1 MKHPNLN
8 ISLTLY
14 TLLMLLIPI
23 GFWANTYT
31 WTLAQSAQTPDLNQ
45 FLILLT
51 TTGGSKP
58 YAISFSIVFTLI
70 LAYFV
75 RRQYRPLTVI
85 AVCICAVVGTQAI
98 KTGAKAI
105 FKEPRPYVVQLAE
118 QIHISTADFYALKK
132 PEKRELIAHTPHNPD
147 EQILSDYQQHELGY
161 SFPSGHTTFAVA
173 WLLLVVGF
181 TQNWREGSRIAARC
195 LVALWAAG
203 VLYSRVKLGAHFPMD
218 LFASTLIVWAWH
230 IALFRYGL
238 PYFHQRF
245 GQPIKAA

>member
-1 MKHPNLN
+1 MKQPNLT

-14 TLLMLLIPI
+14 TALMLLIPI
-23 GFWANTYT
+23 SFWATGYT
-31 WTLAQSAQTPDLNQ
+31 WTLAQSSQTPDLNRA
-45 FLILLT
+45 LITLT
-51 TTGGSKP
+51 ETGGSQP
-58 YAISFSIVFTLI
+58 YAIGFAVVFTLI

-75 RRQYRPLTVI
+75 RKQYRPLTVI

-132 PEKRELIAHTPHNPD
+132 PEKRELIAQTPHNPN
-147 EQILSDYQQHELGY
+147 EQILSDYQQNELGY

-181 TQNWREGSRIAARC
+181 TQNWRKPAR
-195 LVALWAAG
+195 LVARLLVTAWAAG
-203 VLYSRVKLGAHFPMD
+203 VLYSRVKLGAHFPVD
-218 LFASTLIVWAWH
+218 LFAATLIVWAWH